1 MNKTSTIEEQ
11 TSSVEEVEEI
21 EDEDEPVE
29 ELISAK
35 ECDEM
40 LRKIIHHG
48 MVNGLSDMVE
58 SVSKTHEKHQKDTI
72 MKKAISAKQS
82 SLFTFFKRL

>member
-1 MNKTSTIEEQ
+1 MWNIPYNAIQFTLAVDISPETIEEQ

-21 EDEDEPVE
+21 EDELVQ

-35 ECDEM
+35 ECDVM
-40 LRKIIHHG
+40 LQKITHYG

-58 SVSKTHEKHQKDTI
+58 SVSKTNEKHQ
-72 MKKAISAKQS
+72 
-82 SLFTFFKRL
+82 

>member
-11 TSSVEEVEEI
+11 TSSVEEVEVI
-21 EDEDEPVE
+21 EDEPLE

-40 LRKIIHHG
+40 LRKIIHYG